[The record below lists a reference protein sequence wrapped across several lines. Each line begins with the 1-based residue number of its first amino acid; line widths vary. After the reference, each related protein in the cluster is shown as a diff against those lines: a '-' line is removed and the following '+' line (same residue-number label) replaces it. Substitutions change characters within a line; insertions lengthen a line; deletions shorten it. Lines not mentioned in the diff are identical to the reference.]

1 MLKNQRKNI
10 LFLKIDI
17 IIMVEY
23 TRNEI
28 RDLIISFIVLSICF
42 TISTV
47 KMNFYG
53 AISILPIVT
62 VGVGIGFMLREL
74 AQKFVAIKYGY
85 NAEFKMWPL
94 GLLITFISSLLG
106 FVLAFVG
113 SIKID
118 EDDVPDEIKGR
129 TAVAG
134 PMANMALALLFIV
147 IATLIYPLKIHSSV
161 FNLIFLIN
169 TVGFSVNSFLA
180 AFNLLPLWTLDG
192 LNVFKWDVK
201 IWIVTFV
208 LACIMLVLA
217 TIIGAEKMV
226 VMLIGI

>member
-1 MLKNQRKNI
+1 
-10 LFLKIDI
+10 
-17 IIMVEY
+17 MVEY
-23 TRNEI
+23 THNEI

-62 VGVGIGFMLREL
+62 VGVGIGFILREL

-118 EDDVPDEIKGR
+118 EGDVPDEIKGR

-161 FNLIFLIN
+161 FNLIFSIN
-169 TVGFSVNSFLA
+169 TIGFSVNSFLA

-217 TIIGAEKMV
+217 TVIGAEKMV

>member
-1 MLKNQRKNI
+1 
-10 LFLKIDI
+10 
-17 IIMVEY
+17 
-23 TRNEI
+23 
-28 RDLIISFIVLSICF
+28 
-42 TISTV
+42 
-47 KMNFYG
+47 MNFPD

-62 VGVGIGFMLREL
+62 VGVGMGFILREL

-85 NAEFKMWPL
+85 KAEFKLWPL

-113 SIKID
+113 LVEID
-118 EDDVPDEIKGR
+118 ADDVPDEIKGR

-147 IATLIYPLKIHSSV
+147 IAALIYPLRSYSIV

-169 TVGFSVNSFLA
+169 TVGFSVNSFFA
-180 AFNLLPLWTLDG
+180 AFNLLPLWTLDW

-208 LACIMLVLA
+208 LACAMLVMV
-217 TIIGAEKMV
+217 TMIGAEKMV
-226 VMLIGI
+226 MMLIGM

>member
-1 MLKNQRKNI
+1 M
-10 LFLKIDI
+10 
-17 IIMVEY
+17 
-23 TRNEI
+23 
-28 RDLIISFIVLSICF
+28 
-42 TISTV
+42 
-47 KMNFYG
+47 
-53 AISILPIVT
+53 
-62 VGVGIGFMLREL
+62 
-74 AQKFVAIKYGY
+74 
-85 NAEFKMWPL
+85 
-94 GLLITFISSLLG
+94 G

-118 EDDVPDEIKGR
+118 EDDVPDEIKGK

>member
-1 MLKNQRKNI
+1 
-10 LFLKIDI
+10 
-17 IIMVEY
+17 MVEY
-23 TRNEI
+23 VRNEI
-28 RDLIISFIVLSICF
+28 RDLIISFVILSLCF

-47 KMNFYG
+47 KMNFHD

-62 VGVGIGFMLREL
+62 VGVGLGFILREL

-85 NAEFKMWPL
+85 NAEFKLWPL

-113 SIKID
+113 LIEID
-118 EDDVPDEIKGR
+118 ADDVSDEIKGR

-147 IATLIYPLKIHSSV
+147 IAALIYPLRSYSIV

-208 LACIMLVLA
+208 LACAMLAMA
-217 TIIGAEKMV
+217 TFIGAEKMV
-226 VMLIGI
+226 MALIQMQI

>member
-1 MLKNQRKNI
+1 
-10 LFLKIDI
+10 
-17 IIMVEY
+17 MVEY
-23 TRNEI
+23 ARNEI
-28 RDLIISFIVLSICF
+28 RDLIISFVILSLCF

-47 KMNFYG
+47 KMNFHD

-62 VGVGIGFMLREL
+62 VGVGLGFILREL

-85 NAEFKMWPL
+85 NAEFKLWPL

-113 SIKID
+113 LIEID
-118 EDDVPDEIKGR
+118 ADDVSDEIKGR

-147 IATLIYPLKIHSSV
+147 IAALIYPLRSYSIV

-208 LACIMLVLA
+208 LACAMLAMA
-217 TIIGAEKMV
+217 TFIGAEKMV
-226 VMLIGI
+226 MALIQMQI

>member
-10 LFLKIDI
+10 LFIKIDI

-62 VGVGIGFMLREL
+62 VGVGIGFILREL

-118 EDDVPDEIKGR
+118 EGDVPDEIKGR

-147 IATLIYPLKIHSSV
+147 IAILIYPLKIHSSV

-217 TIIGAEKMV
+217 TVIGAEKMV

>member
-1 MLKNQRKNI
+1 
-10 LFLKIDI
+10 
-17 IIMVEY
+17 MVEY

>member
-1 MLKNQRKNI
+1 
-10 LFLKIDI
+10 
-17 IIMVEY
+17 MVEY

-47 KMNFYG
+47 KMNCYG

-217 TIIGAEKMV
+217 TIIGAEQMV

>member
-10 LFLKIDI
+10 LFIKIDI

-23 TRNEI
+23 THNEI

-62 VGVGIGFMLREL
+62 VGVGIGFILREL

-118 EDDVPDEIKGR
+118 EGDVPDEIKGR

-147 IATLIYPLKIHSSV
+147 IAILIYPLKIHSSV

-217 TIIGAEKMV
+217 TVIGAEKMV

>member
-1 MLKNQRKNI
+1 
-10 LFLKIDI
+10 
-17 IIMVEY
+17 MVEY

-28 RDLIISFIVLSICF
+28 RDLIISFIILSICF

-47 KMNFYG
+47 KMKFPD
-53 AISILPIVT
+53 AISIFPIVT
-62 VGVGIGFMLREL
+62 VGVGMGFILREL

-85 NAEFKMWPL
+85 KAEFHLWPL

-113 SIKID
+113 LVKID
-118 EDDVPDEIKGR
+118 EDDVSDEIRGR

-134 PMANMALALLFIV
+134 PMANMALALIFIV
-147 IATLIYPLKIHSSV
+147 IAALIYPLRSYSSI
-161 FNLIFLIN
+161 FNLIFLID

-192 LNVFKWDVK
+192 LNVFKWNVK

-208 LACIMLVLA
+208 LACLMLLTA
-217 TIIGAEKMV
+217 TFIGAEKMV
-226 VMLIGI
+226 MMLIGT

>member
-1 MLKNQRKNI
+1 
-10 LFLKIDI
+10 
-17 IIMVEY
+17 MVEY
-23 TRNEI
+23 ARNEI
-28 RDLIISFIVLSICF
+28 RDLIISFVILSLCF

-47 KMNFYG
+47 KMNFHD

-62 VGVGIGFMLREL
+62 VGVGLGFILREL

-85 NAEFKMWPL
+85 NAEFKLWPL

-113 SIKID
+113 LIEID
-118 EDDVPDEIKGR
+118 ADDVSDEIKGR

-147 IATLIYPLKIHSSV
+147 IAALIYPLRSYSNV

-208 LACIMLVLA
+208 LACAMLAMA
-217 TIIGAEKMV
+217 TFIGAEKMV
-226 VMLIGI
+226 MALIQMQI

>member
-1 MLKNQRKNI
+1 
-10 LFLKIDI
+10 
-17 IIMVEY
+17 MVEY

-180 AFNLLPLWTLDG
+180 AFNLLPLLTLDG

-217 TIIGAEKMV
+217 TVIGAEKMV

>member
-1 MLKNQRKNI
+1 
-10 LFLKIDI
+10 
-17 IIMVEY
+17 
-23 TRNEI
+23 
-28 RDLIISFIVLSICF
+28 
-42 TISTV
+42 
-47 KMNFYG
+47 MNFHET
-53 AISILPIVT
+53 ISILPIVT
-62 VGVGIGFMLREL
+62 VGVGLGFILREL

-85 NAEFKMWPL
+85 NAEFKLWPL
-94 GLLITFISSLLG
+94 GLLITLISSLLG

-113 SIKID
+113 LIEID
-118 EDDVPDEIKGR
+118 AADVSDEIKGR

-147 IATLIYPLKIHSSV
+147 IAASIYPLRSYSNV

-208 LACIMLVLA
+208 IACAMLALA
-217 TIIGAEKMV
+217 TMIGAEKMV
-226 VMLIGI
+226 MMLIQMQI